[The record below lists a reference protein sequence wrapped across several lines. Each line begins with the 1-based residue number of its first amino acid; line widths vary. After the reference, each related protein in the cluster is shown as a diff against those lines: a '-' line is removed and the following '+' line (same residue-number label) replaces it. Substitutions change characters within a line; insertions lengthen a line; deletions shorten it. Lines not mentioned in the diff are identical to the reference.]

1 MQFSIEDLETGR
13 FAHVA
18 WVHGGLL
25 DFRAASDERDDLYN
39 RVGDAFVAIHLWSAD
54 SDVGKQV
61 VLPFVKE
68 FEPRLLNGDLTAS
81 LDPLNYNSQ
90 QLPSTGSASTAG
102 TAGLA
107 SIAGSAAA
115 TEGLADKSELTQP
128 RLTQQ
133 ETTSD
138 TEIAGNRGAATGNTL
153 GSVQAALGTTG
164 HTTGSRNAVA
174 GAASDGTSLRDTAAG
189 VASDRQSH
197 RDTVAGTQSLGA
209 RIGDAAVNARIAA
222 AAGNADATTGGTS
235 QVAGSTRTRRR
246 RRADTQRLTE

>member
-1 MQFSIEDLETGR
+1 M
-13 FAHVA
+13 A

-90 QLPSTGSASTAG
+90 QLPRTGSASTAG
-102 TAGLA
+102 TA

-133 ETTSD
+133 DTTSD
-138 TEIAGNRGAATGNTL
+138 TEIAAGSRGAATGNTL
-153 GSVQAALGTTG
+153 GNVQAALGTTVD
-164 HTTGSRNAVA
+164 TIGSRNAVA

-189 VASDRQSH
+189 IASDRQSH
-197 RDTVAGTQSLGA
+197 RDT
-209 RIGDAAVNARIAA
+209 
-222 AAGNADATTGGTS
+222 AAGGMS
-235 QVAGSTRTRRR
+235 QVAGSTRTQRR